1 MGLLVAFWGFSHLGD
16 VVLLSLVGG
25 GFALGFVL
33 ALWPWN
39 GYVWL
44 GLVLAGPVAAVIAFR
59 IINPDPGCTYDCMAK
74 AGWALLFFSE
84 RWHGGPGFF
93 SVTRSGRPAE
103 THPSPSLR
111 SERSA
116 R

>member
-74 AGWALLFFSE
+74 AGWALLFFFRNAGMVGRASFGYAIRQAGRDSSQSE
-84 RWHGGPGFF
+84 P
-93 SVTRSGRPAE
+93 
-103 THPSPSLR
+103 
-111 SERSA
+111 
-116 R
+116 